1 MNVQYF
7 TTPAGEEMA
16 ILPRAELEAL
26 TEASAHVRDLEDYRA
41 GRLPGLSPEQA
52 RALVEAP
59 SPLAF
64 WRKHRGLTQAALAAR
79 VSIAQNYL
87 SDIETGRRAG
97 PVELWLKLSQALS
110 VPVEVM
116 VDSD

>member
-26 TEASAHVRDLEDYRA
+26 AEASAHARDVESYRA
-41 GRLPGLSPEQA
+41 GRLTGLSPEQT

-64 WRKHRGLTQAALAAR
+64 WRKHRGLTQSALAAR
-79 VSIAQNYL
+79 VSITQNYL
-87 SDIETGRRAG
+87 SDIENGRRAG
-97 PVELWLKLSQALS
+97 PVELWLKLSQTLDL
-110 VPVEVM
+110 PVDVL

>member
-16 ILPRAELEAL
+16 ILPRAEFEAL
-26 TEASAHVRDLEDYRA
+26 AEASAHARDVEDYRS

-52 RALVEAP
+52 RALVEAS

-64 WRKHRGLTQAALAAR
+64 WRKFRGLTQSALAAR
-79 VSIAQNYL
+79 VSITQNYM
-87 SDIETGRRAG
+87 SDIENGRRAG
-97 PVELWLKLSQALS
+97 PVELWLKLSQALA
-110 VPVEVM
+110 VPLEAL
-116 VDSD
+116 VDTD

>member
-26 TEASAHVRDLEDYRA
+26 AEASDHAQDVEDYRA

-52 RALVEAP
+52 RALVEAS

-64 WRKHRGLTQAALAAR
+64 WRKFRGLTQSALAAR
-79 VSIAQNYL
+79 VSITQNYM
-87 SDIETGRRAG
+87 SDIENGRRAG
-97 PVELWLKLSQALS
+97 PVELWLKLSQALA
-110 VPVEVM
+110 VPVEAL